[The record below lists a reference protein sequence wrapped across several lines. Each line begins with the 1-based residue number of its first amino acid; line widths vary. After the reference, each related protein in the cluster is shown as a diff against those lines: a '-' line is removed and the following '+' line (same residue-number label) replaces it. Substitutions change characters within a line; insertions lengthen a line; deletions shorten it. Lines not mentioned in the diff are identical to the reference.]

1 MRLVS
6 HDARFREL
14 YTKQAE
20 NISTGARVLLQV
32 TGSTHEDPVTL
43 ADRMRAI
50 EQAGDELERSIVRE
64 LAGTMV
70 APFEP
75 VDIARLAA
83 RLNDVLDQMET
94 AVDRIVRYELTA
106 ALPPGLGK
114 QAELLFQA
122 AEMTVDAMRS
132 GGRGRARHTDDA
144 GLRSYWIGINSLENQ
159 GDDIYHQLLADLFG
173 GGYDAITAMKYKDVV
188 DHLEGA
194 LDAFERAAN
203 TVEAI
208 TIKELGGE

>member
-1 MRLVS
+1 MRLAS
-6 HDARFREL
+6 HDARFRDL
-14 YTKQAE
+14 YVRQAE
-20 NISTGARVLLQV
+20 NISAGARVLLQV
-32 TGSTHEDPVTL
+32 TGPTHEDPVAL

-50 EQAGDELERSIVRE
+50 EQAGDALVRAIVRE
-64 LAGTMV
+64 LAGTMI

-94 AVDRIVRYELTA
+94 AVDRIVRYELTD
-106 ALPPGLGK
+106 LPPGLAK

-122 AEMTVDAMRS
+122 AEMTVEAMRA
-132 GGRGRARHTDDA
+132 GGRGRAAHTDDA
-144 GLRSYWIGINSLENQ
+144 GLRAYWIAINSLENQ
-159 GDDIYHQLLADLFG
+159 GDEIYRQLLADLFA
-173 GGYDAITAMKYKDVV
+173 GGYDAISAMKYKDVV
-188 DHLEGA
+188 DHLEDA

>member
-1 MRLVS
+1 MRLAS
-6 HDARFREL
+6 HDARFRDL
-14 YTKQAE
+14 YTRQAE
-20 NISTGARVLLQV
+20 NISAGARVLLQV
-32 TGSTHEDPVTL
+32 TGSTHEDPVSL

-50 EQAGDELERSIVRE
+50 EQAGDELERAIVRE

-94 AVDRIVRYELTA
+94 AVDRIVRYELTD
-106 ALPPGLGK
+106 LPPGLGK
-114 QAELLFQA
+114 QAELLFQG
-122 AEMTVDAMRS
+122 AEMTVDAMRTA
-132 GGRGRARHTDDA
+132 GLGRARHTDDA
-144 GLRSYWIGINSLENQ
+144 GLRAYWIGINSLENQ
-159 GDDIYHQLLADLFG
+159 GDDIYHQLLAELFG